1 MAEIVFDFRFSI
13 FSVSNAFCHYGSIGY
28 IIVGMLRFFYYPIR
42 ERERETK
49 RRFDPKIKCL
59 YLILNSPNGKRKDRK
74 IDATIHLH
82 SHWAP
87 LSSFDLMRMNCD
99 LMFHSHVFVAFVRF
113 SSYSH
118 FTGTLFPVSV
128 SFYFSLSEHV
138 GSFHWRG
145 VMMVAVWVNENKNKN
160 LLKIEAEPSKSSE
173 MLLFTDSNKNLTAK
187 SMASHSFFSIE
198 KT

>member
-1 MAEIVFDFRFSI
+1 MLFAIRIDRIYYSGHVTI
-13 FSVSNAFCHYGSIGY
+13 FLLSNKG
-28 IIVGMLRFFYYPIR
+28 
-42 ERERETK
+42 ERERKTK
-49 RRFDPKIKCL
+49 RRFYPKIKCL

-74 IDATIHLH
+74 IDATTHLH

-118 FTGTLFPVSV
+118 FTGAKFPVSV

-138 GSFHWRG
+138 GSLG
-145 VMMVAVWVNENKNKN
+145 VMMVAAVWVNENKNKN

>member
-1 MAEIVFDFRFSI
+1 MAKRWGKKKHKVSQINGRNCIWFSI

-138 GSFHWRG
+138 GSFHWGGDDGGG
-145 VMMVAVWVNENKNKN
+145 VSEWEQKQKSPENWSWA
-160 LLKIEAEPSKSSE
+160 IEIFGNAIVYGFK
-173 MLLFTDSNKNLTAK
+173 
-187 SMASHSFFSIE
+187 
-198 KT
+198 

>member
-1 MAEIVFDFRFSI
+1 MAKRWGKKKHKVSQINGRNCIWFSI

-82 SHWAP
+82 SRWAP

-138 GSFHWRG
+138 GSFHWGGWWWWRCEW
-145 VMMVAVWVNENKNKN
+145 MRTKTKISWKLKLSHRN
-160 LLKIEAEPSKSSE
+160 LRKCYCLRIQ
-173 MLLFTDSNKNLTAK
+173 
-187 SMASHSFFSIE
+187 IRI
-198 KT
+198 